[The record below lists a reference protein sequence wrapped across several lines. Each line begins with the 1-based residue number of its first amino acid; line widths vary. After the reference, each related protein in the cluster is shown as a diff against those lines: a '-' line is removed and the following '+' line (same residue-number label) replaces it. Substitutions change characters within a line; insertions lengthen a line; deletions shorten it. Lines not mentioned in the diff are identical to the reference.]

1 MLCGRFLQEVGYEDV
16 FNQDEISEIKDL
28 YEKAHQDLADFDKP
42 AVEKEEK
49 VQEAPAADAKVRT
62 GSLMSLKDVGPAKE
76 LGLK

>member
-49 VQEAPAADAKVRT
+49 VQEAPAADAKVSHAFSDEFERCRT
-62 GSLMSLKDVGPAKE
+62 RQRAWP
-76 LGLK
+76 